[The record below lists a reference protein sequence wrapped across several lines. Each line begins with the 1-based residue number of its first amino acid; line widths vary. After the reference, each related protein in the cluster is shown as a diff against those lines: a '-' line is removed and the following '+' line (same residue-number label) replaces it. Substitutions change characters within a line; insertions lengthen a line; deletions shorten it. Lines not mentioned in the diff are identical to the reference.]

1 MIHIKKKDKEKV
13 EYLKENGTFNQNH
26 SAVKDKLFTQ
36 KEFFDCRDIIQV
48 KYEMLRKGRKKNCPV
63 KKTAK
68 LFGMSRQ
75 NYYKVKNV
83 FDQEGMA
90 GLLPKR
96 RGPKHAFKLT
106 DDIAKFIETLVKEAP
121 GVTDSQIAQK
131 IKAQFKLIIHPRTIE
146 RFLKD
151 QKKIRREK

>member
-1 MIHIKKKDKEKV
+1 
-13 EYLKENGTFNQNH
+13 
-26 SAVKDKLFTQ
+26 
-36 KEFFDCRDIIQV
+36 
-48 KYEMLRKGRKKNCPV
+48 
-63 KKTAK
+63 
-68 LFGMSRQ
+68 
-75 NYYKVKNV
+75 
-83 FDQEGMA
+83 MA